1 MKFISVFI
9 GLLLLTNSFALELSG
24 NPFKEKVLYLG
35 LDISKDTMKCKDAI
49 SEYIGEALK
58 TISWKNLRRGNIRQ
72 VNIFL
77 FDNQVRATKTVL
89 FTGSGMSRANWK
101 KFERLIKVSLRQ
113 LFEDFKSNRQLHLR
127 DMTAAFD
134 YIVQM
139 QMAENFDRQPI
150 VILFTGA
157 FQQFDRKIIQKL
169 QYNLPKKTFIVSAF
183 GKCLYETYSQ
193 RKMIFERFV
202 QNYWTNI
209 KNIKWILLP

>member
-24 NPFKEKVLYLG
+24 NPFKEKILYIG
-35 LDISKDTMKCKDAI
+35 LDVSKDTVKCKDAI
-49 SEYIGEALK
+49 REYIGEALK
-58 TISWKNLRRGNIRQ
+58 TISWGNLRKGNIRQ

-77 FDNQVRATKTVL
+77 FDNQVRATKTVF
-89 FTGSGMSRANWK
+89 FTGSSMSRANWK

-113 LFEDFKSNRQLHLR
+113 LLKDFKSNRQLHLR

-139 QMAENFDRQPI
+139 QIEENSNRQPI
-150 VILFTGA
+150 AILFTGA

-193 RKMIFERFV
+193 RKIVFERFV
-202 QNYWTNI
+202 KNYWINI